1 MKAATKGHKDVVCV
15 LLEHEAD
22 VNITST
28 EVKPLL
34 AKTKV
39 GTTELT
45 CFMHSLRSLRETS
58 GYTSKQT

>member
-1 MKAATKGHKDVVCV
+1 MKAATKGHKDVVRV

-34 AKTKV
+34 SMLAGK
-39 GTTELT
+39 
-45 CFMHSLRSLRETS
+45 R
-58 GYTSKQT
+58 